1 MSIGYKIKKKIVRY
15 KQKMRIKGQNLAFRQ
30 MTIEDIK
37 VFNLA
42 KDIATKYYSQ
52 IRYDK
57 VSGDTIIRVEEANIC
72 VVLNHDTIGV
82 YTGTNGFFK
91 ISIPPDAFE
100 YLMRHIDIQAHKDRR
115 KILKDV
121 KIELGNFIEKID
133 KIIKE

>member
-15 KQKMRIKGQNLAFRQ
+15 RQKIRKRGQDLAFKH
-30 MTIEDIK
+30 MTIEDFK

-42 KDIATKYYSQ
+42 KDIATKYYTN

-57 VSGDTIIRVEEANIC
+57 VSGDTIIKVDDIKIC

-82 YTGTNGFFK
+82 YTGTDGFFK

-100 YLMRHIDIQAHKDRR
+100 YLMRYVDIQAHKDRR

-121 KIELGNFIEKID
+121 KLELASFVD
-133 KIIKE
+133 KINDRIK